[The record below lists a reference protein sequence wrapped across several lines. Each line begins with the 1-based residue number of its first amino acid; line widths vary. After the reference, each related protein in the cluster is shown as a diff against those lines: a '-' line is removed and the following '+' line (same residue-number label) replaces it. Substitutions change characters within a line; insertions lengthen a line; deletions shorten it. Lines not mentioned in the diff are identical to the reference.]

1 MASVTIFCRIVD
13 YFGDAG
19 FCWRL
24 SVALRALGATRV
36 LLVIDR
42 LTVLDDL
49 RGPHRVDGVT
59 VVPWNVVEARWQR
72 EGVPESHKADL
83 VIEAFACSPPMTYLE
98 SLGPHAQ
105 WLTLDYLATEPWAD
119 QAHGRASP
127 HPRLSHPMASRRQW
141 WVPGF
146 SSSTGGLLHGSWRH
160 ISADE
165 RRVWRAR
172 LAGREISDDT
182 FLVMAFGYADA
193 DWPQL
198 TRLMQHRLPSGF
210 KTAMLWQPKGIDY
223 SQAEFDEIL
232 QSCDLNFV
240 RGEDSFV
247 RAHWAAAGP
256 RRVPFVWQ
264 PYRQADHAHG
274 HKLGGWIHQVLKDPA
289 LGSLAELHWAW
300 NGIRP
305 AEMHA
310 DLSLALA
317 WKGFCATYPR
327 LVERLH
333 KACLH
338 TAIQPSLEANLMS
351 LLRTDPGP
359 EHSV

>member
-24 SVALRALGATRV
+24 SVALRGLGALHVT
-36 LLVIDR
+36 LVIDR
-42 LTVLDDL
+42 LTILDDL
-49 RGPHRVDGVT
+49 RGPQRLEGIT
-59 VVPWNVVEARWQR
+59 VLPWNVAEERWQR
-72 EGVPESHKADL
+72 DGVPEAHKADM
-83 VIEAFACSPPMTYLE
+83 VIEAFACSPPTLYME
-98 SLGPHAQ
+98 SLGPNTQ

-119 QAHGRASP
+119 QAHLQASP
-127 HPRLSHPMASRRQW
+127 HPRLSHSIAQRRRW
-141 WVPGF
+141 FVPGF
-146 SSSTGGLLHGSWRH
+146 SSATGGLLHGSWRH
-160 ISADE
+160 ITADE
-165 RRVWRAR
+165 RRVWRSR

-198 TRLMQHRLPSGF
+198 IRLMQQQLPLGF
-210 KTAMLWQPKGIDY
+210 KTAMLWRPRGIDY
-223 SQAEFDEIL
+223 TQAEFDEIL

-256 RRVPFVWQ
+256 WRVPFVWQ
-264 PYRQADHAHG
+264 PYRQPDHAHG

-289 LGSLAELHWAW
+289 LGPLVELHWAW

-305 AEMHA
+305 AEAHA
-310 DLSLALA
+310 GLSLGSA
-317 WKGFCATYPR
+317 WKEFCSTYAR
-327 LVERLH
+327 LVAGLH
-333 KACLH
+333 KACLNV
-338 TAIQPSLEANLMS
+338 AAQPSLEANLMATFS
-351 LLRTDPGP
+351 QRP
-359 EHSV
+359 